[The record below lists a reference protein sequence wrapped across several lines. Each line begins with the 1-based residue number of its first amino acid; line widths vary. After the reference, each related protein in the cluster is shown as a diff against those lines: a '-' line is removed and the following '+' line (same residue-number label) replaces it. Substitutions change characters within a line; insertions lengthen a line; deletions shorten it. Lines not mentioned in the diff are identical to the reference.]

1 MLPSRFFGGLRP
13 AWCTARTLSR
23 SSYKVQ
29 VQRQLGASRANSS
42 APSIA
47 KPQGEPS
54 KSPPTTDTL
63 GQTQADRPE
72 PRLAI
77 AFTCTADGCNHRSAH
92 TFTKRS
98 YERGIVIIQ
107 CPNCKNRHLIADNLG
122 WFKDDTQD
130 GRLRNIEDILRSRGE
145 RVQRGSLDAEGVV
158 EISDH

>member
-1 MLPSRFFGGLRP
+1 MLPSRLFGGLHP
-13 AWCTARTLSR
+13 AWHMARTLSR
-23 SSYKVQ
+23 SLYKVQ
-29 VQRQLGASRANSS
+29 VQRQLGASHANSS

-63 GQTQADRPE
+63 GQTQADRSE
-72 PRLAI
+72 PHLAI
-77 AFTCTADGCNHRSAH
+77 AFTCTADRCNHRSAH
-92 TFTKRS
+92 MFTKCL

-107 CPNCKNRHLIADNLG
+107 CPNCKNWHLIADNLG

-145 RVQRGSLDAEGVV
+145 HVQRGSLDADGVV
-158 EISDH
+158 EISDN